1 MVKIHRIDFT
11 LAVEFETPHLFNTR
25 QQDPPTPGSKPPNM
39 ASPSPSPRQTPVRRA
54 GSWLFVELGLHTMR
68 RASKDVYIL
77 ILARYLRMYAF
88 GTIALVLALY
98 FQAQGLSDA
107 EIGLFMTLTLLGD
120 VVVSLLLTLV
130 ADALGRRRT
139 LMLGALGMAV
149 SGAVFATTDSYV
161 VLLAAAI
168 VGVISPSGNE
178 IGPFRAV
185 EESTLAQ
192 LVGEEGRADVL

>member
-1 MVKIHRIDFT
+1 
-11 LAVEFETPHLFNTR
+11 L
-25 QQDPPTPGSKPPNM
+25 
-39 ASPSPSPRQTPVRRA
+39 
-54 GSWLFVELGLHTMR
+54 VELGLHTMR
-68 RASKDVYIL
+68 RASKDVYIV

-98 FQAQGLSDA
+98 LQAQDLSDA

>member
-1 MVKIHRIDFT
+1 M
-11 LAVEFETPHLFNTR
+11 AEPS
-25 QQDPPTPGSKPPNM
+25 PTPRK
-39 ASPSPSPRQTPVRRA
+39 TPVRRA
-54 GSWLFVELGLHTMR
+54 ASWLFVELGLHTMR

-130 ADALGRRRT
+130 ADGLGRRRT

>member
-1 MVKIHRIDFT
+1 
-11 LAVEFETPHLFNTR
+11 
-25 QQDPPTPGSKPPNM
+25 M
-39 ASPSPSPRQTPVRRA
+39 ANPSPSPRQTPVRIA

-130 ADALGRRRT
+130 ADGLGRRRT

>member
-1 MVKIHRIDFT
+1 M
-11 LAVEFETPHLFNTR
+11 
-25 QQDPPTPGSKPPNM
+25 
-39 ASPSPSPRQTPVRRA
+39 
-54 GSWLFVELGLHTMR
+54 
-68 RASKDVYIL
+68 
-77 ILARYLRMYAF
+77 
-88 GTIALVLALY
+88 
-98 FQAQGLSDA
+98 
-107 EIGLFMTLTLLGD
+107 
-120 VVVSLLLTLV
+120 VVSLLLTLV

-149 SGAVFATTDSYV
+149 SGGVFALESRYE
-161 VLLAAAI
+161 VLLAAAV

>member
-1 MVKIHRIDFT
+1 
-11 LAVEFETPHLFNTR
+11 
-25 QQDPPTPGSKPPNM
+25 
-39 ASPSPSPRQTPVRRA
+39 
-54 GSWLFVELGLHTMR
+54 MR
-68 RASKDVYIL
+68 HASKDVYII

-88 GTIALVLALY
+88 GTVALVLALY

-107 EIGLFMTLTLLGD
+107 KIGLFMTLTLLGD

-130 ADALGRRRT
+130 ADGLGRRRT

-192 LVGEEGRADVL
+192 LIGERGRADVL

>member
-1 MVKIHRIDFT
+1 
-11 LAVEFETPHLFNTR
+11 
-25 QQDPPTPGSKPPNM
+25 
-39 ASPSPSPRQTPVRRA
+39 
-54 GSWLFVELGLHTMR
+54 
-68 RASKDVYIL
+68 
-77 ILARYLRMYAF
+77 
-88 GTIALVLALY
+88 
-98 FQAQGLSDA
+98 
-107 EIGLFMTLTLLGD
+107 MTLTLLGD

-130 ADALGRRRT
+130 ADGLGRRRT

-192 LVGEEGRADVL
+192 LIGERGRADVL

>member
-1 MVKIHRIDFT
+1 
-11 LAVEFETPHLFNTR
+11 
-25 QQDPPTPGSKPPNM
+25 
-39 ASPSPSPRQTPVRRA
+39 
-54 GSWLFVELGLHTMR
+54 MR

-130 ADALGRRRT
+130 ADGLGRRRT